1 VRISVLAAVLTVMLA
16 ACGGSA
22 HPSVQ
27 AGPTTIVAANAT
39 TSTLPLP
46 TTSLPCQPIPMP
58 STPVTNPVPSQPV
71 LLTGVRVVSDSCVDH
86 VVFDFKGTHPD
97 VPGYSVNYGSPP
109 FAADA
114 SGAKV
119 SVAGKAFITVHIAP
133 AYGYDPATYVRTYN
147 GKTRIAG
154 SGAKYVTELVET
166 GDFEGVVNWVI
177 GLNEKRPFTV
187 EATGAPARQLVVT
200 VS

>member
-1 VRISVLAAVLTVMLA
+1 LLG
-16 ACGGSA
+16 ACGGSSR
-22 HPSVQ
+22 PSVS
-27 AGPTTIVAANAT
+27 ATPTTTVAADAT
-39 TSTLPLP
+39 TSTQPLP

-58 STPVTNPVPSQPV
+58 LTPVTGAPTTQPV
-71 LLTGVRVVSDSCVDH
+71 LLTGVRTVSDSCVDH
-86 VVFDFKGTHPD
+86 VVFDFAGTHPD
-97 VPGYSVNYGSPP
+97 APGYTVSYGSPP

-114 SGAKV
+114 SGAHIA
-119 SVAGKAFITVHIAP
+119 VAGNAFITVRLAP

-154 SGAKYVTELVET
+154 SGAKYVTEIVQT

-177 GLNEKRPFTV
+177 GLSEKRPFTV
-187 EATGAPARQLVVT
+187 QATGAPSRQLVVT